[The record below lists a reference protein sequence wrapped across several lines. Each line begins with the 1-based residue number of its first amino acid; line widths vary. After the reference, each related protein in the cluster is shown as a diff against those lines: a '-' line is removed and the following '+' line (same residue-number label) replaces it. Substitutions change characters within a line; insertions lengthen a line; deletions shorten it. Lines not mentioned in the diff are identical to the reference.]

1 MNNKNESSIKSMQIG
16 NRIIFDEKGNILF
29 QMGEM
34 EGYVEPRNE
43 IEKLDYI
50 DLEFG
55 SINYTT
61 HYIESIDVETKE
73 PIVKEYPKAKL
84 TDEQLYIQELEA
96 KLATLTSK
104 MSEVL

>member
-1 MNNKNESSIKSMQIG
+1 MQVG

-34 EGYVEPRNE
+34 EGDVEPRGQ
-43 IEKLDYI
+43 IDYI

-55 SINYTT
+55 SIDYTT
-61 HYIESIDVETKE
+61 HYIESINVETKE
-73 PIVKEYPKAKL
+73 PIVKEYPKQEL

-104 MSEVL
+104 MSEVYK

>member
-1 MNNKNESSIKSMQIG
+1 MQIG
-16 NRIIFDEKGNILF
+16 NRIIFDEKGNILL

-34 EGYVEPRNE
+34 QGDVLDREP

-55 SINYTT
+55 SIDYTT

-73 PIVKEYPKAKL
+73 PIIKEYPKAEL
-84 TDEQLYIQELEA
+84 TSEQLYIQELEA
-96 KLATLTSK
+96 KLA
-104 MSEVL
+104 MVESELALINK

>member
-1 MNNKNESSIKSMQIG
+1 MQIG

-55 SINYTT
+55 SIDYTT
-61 HYIESIDVETKE
+61 HYIESINVETKE
-73 PIVKEYPKAKL
+73 PIVKEYPKQEL

-96 KLATLTSK
+96 KLA
-104 MSEVL
+104 MVESELALINK

>member
-1 MNNKNESSIKSMQIG
+1 MKVG

-34 EGYVEPRNE
+34 EGCVNPRSK

-55 SINYTT
+55 SIDYST
-61 HYIESIDVETKE
+61 HYIESINVETKE
-73 PIVKEYPKAKL
+73 PVIKEYPKQEL
-84 TDEQLYIQELEA
+84 TDEQLYIQELES
-96 KLATLTSK
+96 KLAMVENELALVSK
-104 MSEVL
+104 

>member
-1 MNNKNESSIKSMQIG
+1 MQIG
-16 NRIIFDEKGNILF
+16 NRIIFDEKGNILL

-34 EGYVEPRNE
+34 EGDVEPRGQ
-43 IEKLDYI
+43 IDYI
-50 DLEFG
+50 DLEYG

-61 HYIESIDVETKE
+61 HYIESINVETKE

>member
-1 MNNKNESSIKSMQIG
+1 MKQIG

-34 EGYVEPRNE
+34 QGDVIDREP

-55 SINYTT
+55 SIDYTT
-61 HYIESIDVETKE
+61 HYIESINVETKE
-73 PIVKEYPKAKL
+73 PVIKEYPKTEL
-84 TDEQLYIQELEA
+84 TDEQMYIKELEE
-96 KLATLTSK
+96 KLAIMESK
-104 MSEVL
+104 LLNI

>member
-1 MNNKNESSIKSMQIG
+1 MKVG

-34 EGYVEPRNE
+34 EGYVNPRNK

-55 SINYTT
+55 SIDYST
-61 HYIESIDVETKE
+61 HCIESIDVETKE
-73 PIVKEYPKAKL
+73 PIVKEYPKTKL
-84 TDEQLYIQELEA
+84 TDDQLYIQELEA
-96 KLATLTSK
+96 KLAMLENELALTNK
-104 MSEVL
+104 GDDN

>member
-1 MNNKNESSIKSMQIG
+1 MQIG
-16 NRIIFDEKGNILF
+16 NRIIFDEKGNILL

-34 EGYVEPRNE
+34 EGDVNPRGQ
-43 IEKLDYI
+43 IDYI
-50 DLEFG
+50 DLEYG

-61 HYIESIDVETKE
+61 HYIESVDVETKE

-104 MSEVL
+104 MSEVYK

>member
-1 MNNKNESSIKSMQIG
+1 MIMQIG

-55 SINYTT
+55 SIDYTT
-61 HYIESIDVETKE
+61 HYIESINVETKE
-73 PIVKEYPKAKL
+73 PIVKEYPKQEL
-84 TDEQLYIQELEA
+84 TNEQLYIQELEA
-96 KLATLTSK
+96 KLA
-104 MSEVL
+104 MVESELALINK

>member
-1 MNNKNESSIKSMQIG
+1 MQIG
-16 NRIIFDEKGNILF
+16 NRIIFDEKGNILL

-34 EGYVEPRNE
+34 EGDVEPRGQ
-43 IEKLDYI
+43 IDYI

-55 SINYTT
+55 SIDYTT
-61 HYIESIDVETKE
+61 HYIESINVETKE
-73 PIVKEYPKAKL
+73 PIIKEYPKAKL

-104 MSEVL
+104 MSEVYK

>member
-1 MNNKNESSIKSMQIG
+1 MQIG

-34 EGYVEPRNE
+34 EGYVAPRNK

-55 SINYTT
+55 SIDYTT
-61 HYIESIDVETKE
+61 HYIESINVETKE
-73 PIVKEYPKAKL
+73 PIVKEYPKQEL

-96 KLATLTSK
+96 KLA
-104 MSEVL
+104 MVESELALINK

>member
-1 MNNKNESSIKSMQIG
+1 MKVG
-16 NRIIFDEKGNILF
+16 NRIIFDEKGNILL

-34 EGYVEPRNE
+34 EGCVNPRNK

-55 SINYTT
+55 SIDYTT

-73 PIVKEYPKAKL
+73 PIIKEYPKAKL
-84 TDEQLYIQELEA
+84 TDEQIYIQELEA

-104 MSEVL
+104 MSEVYK

>member
-1 MNNKNESSIKSMQIG
+1 MQIG

-55 SINYTT
+55 AIDYTT
-61 HYIESIDVETKE
+61 HYIESINVETKE
-73 PIVKEYPKAKL
+73 PVIKEYPK
-84 TDEQLYIQELEA
+84 QELTNEQMYIKELEE
-96 KLATLTSK
+96 KLAIMESK
-104 MSEVL
+104 LLNI

>member
-1 MNNKNESSIKSMQIG
+1 MQIG
-16 NRIIFDEKGNILF
+16 NRIIFDEKGNILL

-34 EGYVEPRNE
+34 EGDVNPRGQ
-43 IEKLDYI
+43 IDYI
-50 DLEFG
+50 DLEYG
-55 SINYTT
+55 SIDYST
-61 HYIESIDVETKE
+61 HYIESINVETKE
-73 PIVKEYPKAKL
+73 PIINEYPKAKL

>member
-1 MNNKNESSIKSMQIG
+1 MQIG
-16 NRIIFDEKGNILF
+16 NRIIFDEKGNILL

-34 EGYVEPRNE
+34 EGDVNPRGQ
-43 IEKLDYI
+43 IDYI
-50 DLEFG
+50 DLEYG
-55 SINYTT
+55 SINYAT
-61 HYIESIDVETKE
+61 HYIESINVETKE
-73 PIVKEYPKAKL
+73 PIIKEYPKTKL

>member
-1 MNNKNESSIKSMQIG
+1 MQIG
-16 NRIIFDEKGNILF
+16 NRIIFDEKGNILL

-34 EGYVEPRNE
+34 EGDVNPRGQ
-43 IEKLDYI
+43 IDYI
-50 DLEFG
+50 DLEYG

-61 HYIESIDVETKE
+61 HYIESINVETKE
-73 PIVKEYPKAKL
+73 PIIKEYPKTKL

-104 MSEVL
+104 MSEVYK

>member
-1 MNNKNESSIKSMQIG
+1 MQIG
-16 NRIIFDEKGNILF
+16 NRIIFDEKGDILF

-34 EGYVEPRNE
+34 EGYVEPRSK
-43 IEKLDYI
+43 IKKLDYI
-50 DLEFG
+50 DLEYG
-55 SINYTT
+55 SIVYTT
-61 HYIESIDVETKE
+61 HYIESINVETKE
-73 PIVKEYPKAKL
+73 PIIKEYPKAKL

>member
-1 MNNKNESSIKSMQIG
+1 MKQIG

-34 EGYVEPRNE
+34 EGYVNPRSK
-43 IEKLDYI
+43 IKKIDYI

-55 SINYTT
+55 VIDYTT

-73 PIVKEYPKAKL
+73 PVIKEYPKQEL
-84 TDEQLYIQELEA
+84 TDEQMYIKELEE
-96 KLATLTSK
+96 KLAIMESK
-104 MSEVL
+104 LLNI

>member
-1 MNNKNESSIKSMQIG
+1 MQIG

-34 EGYVEPRNE
+34 EGYVEPRSK
-43 IEKLDYI
+43 IKKLDYI

-55 SINYTT
+55 SIDYTT
-61 HYIESIDVETKE
+61 HYIESINVETKE
-73 PIVKEYPKAKL
+73 PVIKEYPKTKL

>member
-1 MNNKNESSIKSMQIG
+1 MQIG
-16 NRIIFDEKGNILF
+16 NRIIFDEKGNILL

-34 EGYVEPRNE
+34 EGDVEPRGQ
-43 IEKLDYI
+43 IDYI

-55 SINYTT
+55 SIDYTT
-61 HYIESIDVETKE
+61 HYIESINVETKE
-73 PIVKEYPKAKL
+73 PIVKEYPKQEL
-84 TDEQLYIQELEA
+84 TNEQLYIQELEA